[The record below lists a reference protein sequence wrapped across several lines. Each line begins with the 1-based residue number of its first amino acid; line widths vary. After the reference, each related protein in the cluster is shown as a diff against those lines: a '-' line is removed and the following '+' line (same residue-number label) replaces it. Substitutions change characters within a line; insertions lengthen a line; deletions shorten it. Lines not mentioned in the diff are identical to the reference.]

1 MVRRVLTRR
10 EEEFLVY
17 LYQNYYDYLKLYSY
31 AILDKQ
37 YEYWPLAEDCVQM
50 TFEKAIEKMN
60 LLQSHETPFFW
71 LKKTCRYITLTEKRK
86 LATRARILRYPVSI
100 DEEFDVAD
108 PKDAIADWILSEDL
122 SDRKQLLMD
131 NLTEQER
138 LVYKAIYEE
147 ELSYREA
154 EEKYGISDGTLR
166 GAMQRIKRK
175 ALKTLSNFSVLVWC
189 IFLSSRNL

>member
-10 EEEFLVY
+10 EEEFLAD
-17 LYQNYYDYLKLYSY
+17 LYQNYYDYLKTYSY
-31 AILDKQ
+31 TLLNKQ
-37 YEYWPLAEDCVQM
+37 HEYWPLAEDCVQL
-50 TFEKAIEKMN
+50 TFVKAIEKMG
-60 LLQSHETPFFW
+60 LLQNHETPFFW
-71 LKKTCRYITLTEKRK
+71 LKKTCRYITLTERRK

-100 DEEFDVAD
+100 DEQIDIAD
-108 PKDAIADWILSEDL
+108 PKDAIADMILSEDL
-122 SDRKQLLMD
+122 SDRKRLLMD

-175 ALKTLSNFSVLVWC
+175 VLKILSNFSVLVWC
-189 IFLSSRNL
+189 IFISLRNL